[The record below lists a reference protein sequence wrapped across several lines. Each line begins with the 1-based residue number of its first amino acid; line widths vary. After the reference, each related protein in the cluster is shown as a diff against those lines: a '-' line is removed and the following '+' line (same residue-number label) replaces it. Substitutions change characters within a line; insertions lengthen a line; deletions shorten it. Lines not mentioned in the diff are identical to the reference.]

1 MIDWHSHVLPKMDD
15 GSKSIDESVSMLKM
29 QAEQGIKTV
38 VATPHF
44 YANDESVQTFLD
56 RRQASFEKLTNALD
70 ESLPKV
76 LLGAEVA
83 YYSGISRMENLSSL
97 CIEGT
102 KLLLLE
108 MPFSK
113 WTDHTLN
120 EIYELA
126 SQGRFV
132 IILAHIERYLGMQ
145 SIEVFEELFEYGV
158 IMQVNASFF
167 CRFSTRRTAVKLL
180 RQGLIRLI
188 GSDAHNLSSRPPKLG
203 DAYRYIAKQLGK
215 GFIPDMDEYGKYLL
229 ANYPG

>member
-1 MIDWHSHVLPKMDD
+1 MIDWHSHVLPQMDD
-15 GSKSIDESVSMLKM
+15 GSKSVEESLTMLKM
-29 QAEQGIKTV
+29 QSEQGVDTV
-38 VATPHF
+38 IATPHF
-44 YANDESVQTFLD
+44 YANDESVESFLQ
-56 RRQASFEKLTNALD
+56 RRREAYEKI
-70 ESLPKV
+70 EPSLSEELPRV

-113 WTDHTLN
+113 WTDHTIN

-126 SQGRFV
+126 SQGKFI

-145 SIEVFEELFEYGV
+145 SIKVFEELFEYGV
-158 IMQVNASFF
+158 IMHLNASFF
-167 CRFSTRRTAVKLL
+167 CRFSTRRTALKLL

-188 GSDAHNLSSRPPKLG
+188 GSDAHNISSRPPKLG
-203 DAYRYIAKQLGK
+203 DAYRFIGKNLGR
-215 GFIPDMDEYGKYLL
+215 GVIQDIDEYGKYLL
-229 ANYPG
+229 THYSV